1 MQPDEPQLV
10 DRSRDGDLSAF
21 NAIVERYQSQVYNV
35 SARILGDRH
44 LAEDV
49 AQETFIKAHR
59 SIDGFRGGSL
69 RAWLLRIASNLS
81 LDATR
86 SRKRRPA
93 ESLEAASERPGF
105 SVPSG
110 APGPEQEALQG
121 ELREAIQECIMSLPD
136 DQRAVVVLVD
146 VQGLYLRRGG
156 RGDRERG
163 GDSEIEAGEGQAAL
177 ERRAHGT
184 PGTFARSIS
193 SDRQRTCKRWLGCSD
208 GRNKGGTNSCR
219 HTSTER

>member
-44 LAEDV
+44 LAEDI

-86 SRKRRPA
+86 SRKRRP
-93 ESLEAASERPGF
+93 GG
-105 SVPSG
+105 VPRS
-110 APGPEQEALQG
+110 
-121 ELREAIQECIMSLPD
+121 
-136 DQRAVVVLVD
+136 
-146 VQGLYLRRGG
+146 
-156 RGDRERG
+156 RERTSRLLRPFG
-163 GDSEIEAGEGQAAL
+163 QPRPRAGPCRASCA
-177 ERRAHGT
+177 RRYRTASCRFLT
-184 PGTFARSIS
+184 ISAPSSCWSTYRACPTTRPPMRLAARSAP
-193 SDRQRTCKRWLGCSD
+193 
-208 GRNKGGTNSCR
+208 
-219 HTSTER
+219 

>member
-59 SIDGFRGGSL
+59 SLNGFRGGSL

-93 ESLEAASERPGF
+93 ESLEEAGERPGF
-105 SVPSG
+105 FVPSEG
-110 APGPEQEALQG
+110 PGPEQEALRG
-121 ELREAIQECIMSLPD
+121 ELRETIQECIMSLPA
-136 DQRAVVVLVD
+136 DQRAVVALVD
-146 VQGLYLRRGG
+146 VQGLSYDEAAEVIGSAVGTVKSRLARGRRRLRDSLMEHRELLPAQFRQIDRG
-156 RGDRERG
+156 
-163 GDSEIEAGEGQAAL
+163 
-177 ERRAHGT
+177 RA
-184 PGTFARSIS
+184 
-193 SDRQRTCKRWLGCSD
+193 SD
-208 GRNKGGTNSCR
+208 G
-219 HTSTER
+219 

>member
-35 SARILGDRH
+35 SARILGDHH

-49 AQETFIKAHR
+49 TQETFIKAHR

-105 SVPSG
+105 SVPSDS
-110 APGPEQEALQG
+110 PGPEQAALQG
-121 ELREAIQECIMSLPD
+121 ELREKIQDCIMSLPD
-136 DQRAVVVLVD
+136 DQRAVLVLVD
-146 VQGLYLRRGG
+146 LQGLTYDEAADAIGSAVGTVKSRLARGRRRLRDALMEHRELLPAQFRQIDRG
-156 RGDRERG
+156 
-163 GDSEIEAGEGQAAL
+163 
-177 ERRAHGT
+177 RA
-184 PGTFARSIS
+184 
-193 SDRQRTCKRWLGCSD
+193 SD
-208 GRNKGGTNSCR
+208 G
-219 HTSTER
+219 

>member
-49 AQETFIKAHR
+49 TQETFIKAHR

-105 SVPSG
+105 SVPSD
-110 APGPEQEALQG
+110 GP
-121 ELREAIQECIMSLPD
+121 
-136 DQRAVVVLVD
+136 
-146 VQGLYLRRGG
+146 
-156 RGDRERG
+156 
-163 GDSEIEAGEGQAAL
+163 
-177 ERRAHGT
+177 
-184 PGTFARSIS
+184 
-193 SDRQRTCKRWLGCSD
+193 
-208 GRNKGGTNSCR
+208 
-219 HTSTER
+219 

>member
-49 AQETFIKAHR
+49 TQETFIKAHR

-81 LDATR
+81 STRRGRGSAARRSPWKPRANVPASPSLRTALAPSRKPCRASCARR
-86 SRKRRPA
+86 SRT
-93 ESLEAASERPGF
+93 ASCRF
-105 SVPSG
+105 LTISVPCLCWSTY
-110 APGPEQEALQG
+110 
-121 ELREAIQECIMSLPD
+121 
-136 DQRAVVVLVD
+136 RACPTTRPPMRL
-146 VQGLYLRRGG
+146 
-156 RGDRERG
+156 
-163 GDSEIEAGEGQAAL
+163 A
-177 ERRAHGT
+177 
-184 PGTFARSIS
+184 ARSAP
-193 SDRQRTCKRWLGCSD
+193 
-208 GRNKGGTNSCR
+208 
-219 HTSTER
+219 

>member
-105 SVPSG
+105 FVPSDR
-110 APGPEQEALQG
+110 PGPEQEALQG
-121 ELREAIQECIMSLPD
+121 ELREAIQNCITSLPD

-146 VQGLYLRRGG
+146 VQGLSYDEAAEAIGSAVGTVKSRLARGRRRLRDALMEHRELLPAQFRQIDRG
-156 RGDRERG
+156 
-163 GDSEIEAGEGQAAL
+163 
-177 ERRAHGT
+177 RA
-184 PGTFARSIS
+184 
-193 SDRQRTCKRWLGCSD
+193 SD
-208 GRNKGGTNSCR
+208 G
-219 HTSTER
+219 

>member
-21 NAIVERYQSQVYNV
+21 NAIVERYQSQVFNV

-59 SIDGFRGGSL
+59 SLNGFRGGSL

-105 SVPSG
+105 SVPST

-121 ELREAIQECIMSLPD
+121 ELREKIQDCIMSLPE

-146 VQGLYLRRGG
+146 VQGLSYDETAEAIGSAVGTVKSRLARGRRRLRDALMDHRELLPAQFRQIDRG
-156 RGDRERG
+156 
-163 GDSEIEAGEGQAAL
+163 
-177 ERRAHGT
+177 RA
-184 PGTFARSIS
+184 R
-193 SDRQRTCKRWLGCSD
+193 D
-208 GRNKGGTNSCR
+208 G
-219 HTSTER
+219 

>member
-1 MQPDEPQLV
+1 MRWDIMNGEARGPSDDYQCSPTNHKLV

-44 LAEDV
+44 LAEDI

-93 ESLEAASERPGF
+93 ESLEARANVPAS
-105 SVPSG
+105 PSLRT
-110 APGPEQEALQG
+110 APAPS
-121 ELREAIQECIMSLPD
+121 RKPC
-136 DQRAVVVLVD
+136 RASCA
-146 VQGLYLRRGG
+146 RRS
-156 RGDRERG
+156 RTA
-163 GDSEIEAGEGQAAL
+163 SCPFPTISAPSSCWSMY
-177 ERRAHGT
+177 RA
-184 PGTFARSIS
+184 
-193 SDRQRTCKRWLGCSD
+193 
-208 GRNKGGTNSCR
+208 
-219 HTSTER
+219 

>member
-35 SARILGDRH
+35 AARILGDRH
-44 LAEDV
+44 LAEDI

-93 ESLEAASERPGF
+93 ESFEEASERPGF
-105 SVPSG
+105 FVPSDG
-110 APGPEQEALQG
+110 PGPEQAALQG
-121 ELREAIQECIMSLPD
+121 ELREKIQDCIMTLPD
-136 DQRAVVVLVD
+136 DQRAVLVLVD
-146 VQGLYLRRGG
+146 VQGLTYDEAADAIGSAVGTVKSRLARGRRRLRDALMEHRELLPAQFHQIDRG
-156 RGDRERG
+156 
-163 GDSEIEAGEGQAAL
+163 
-177 ERRAHGT
+177 RA
-184 PGTFARSIS
+184 
-193 SDRQRTCKRWLGCSD
+193 SD
-208 GRNKGGTNSCR
+208 G
-219 HTSTER
+219 

>member
-86 SRKRRPA
+86 SRNRRPA

-105 SVPSG
+105 SVPSD

-121 ELREAIQECIMSLPD
+121 ELREAIQNCITSLPD

-146 VQGLYLRRGG
+146 VQGLSYDEAAEAIGRAVGTVKSRLARGRRRLRDALMEHRELLPAQFRQIDRG
-156 RGDRERG
+156 
-163 GDSEIEAGEGQAAL
+163 
-177 ERRAHGT
+177 RA
-184 PGTFARSIS
+184 
-193 SDRQRTCKRWLGCSD
+193 SD
-208 GRNKGGTNSCR
+208 G
-219 HTSTER
+219 

>member
-59 SIDGFRGGSL
+59 SLGGFRGGSL

-93 ESLEAASERPGF
+93 ESLEVASERPGF
-105 SVPSG
+105 SLPSDS
-110 APGPEQEALQG
+110 PGPEQATLQG
-121 ELREAIQECIMSLPD
+121 ELRDKIQESIMSLPD
-136 DQRAVVVLVD
+136 DQRAVLVLID
-146 VQGLYLRRGG
+146 VQGLSYDEAAEAIGSAVGTVKSRLARGRRRLRETLMEHRELLPAQFRQIDSG
-156 RGDRERG
+156 RA
-163 GDSEIEAGEGQAAL
+163 S
-177 ERRAHGT
+177 HG
-184 PGTFARSIS
+184 
-193 SDRQRTCKRWLGCSD
+193 
-208 GRNKGGTNSCR
+208 
-219 HTSTER
+219 

>member
-49 AQETFIKAHR
+49 TQETFIKAHR

-105 SVPSG
+105 SVPSDS
-110 APGPEQEALQG
+110 PSPEQEALQG
-121 ELREAIQECIMSLPD
+121 ELREKIQDCIMSLPD
-136 DQRAVVVLVD
+136 DQRAVLVLVD
-146 VQGLYLRRGG
+146 VQGLSYNEAADAIGSAVGTVKSRLARGRRRLRDALMENRELLPAQFRQIDRG
-156 RGDRERG
+156 
-163 GDSEIEAGEGQAAL
+163 
-177 ERRAHGT
+177 RA
-184 PGTFARSIS
+184 
-193 SDRQRTCKRWLGCSD
+193 SD
-208 GRNKGGTNSCR
+208 G
-219 HTSTER
+219 

>member
-10 DRSRDGDLSAF
+10 DRSRDSDLSAF

-93 ESLEAASERPGF
+93 ESLEAASKRPGF
-105 SVPSG
+105 SVPSD

-121 ELREAIQECIMSLPD
+121 ELREKIQDCIMSLPD

-146 VQGLYLRRGG
+146 VQGLSYDEAAEAIGSAVGTVKSRLARGRRRLRDALMEHRELLPAQFRQIDRG
-156 RGDRERG
+156 
-163 GDSEIEAGEGQAAL
+163 
-177 ERRAHGT
+177 RA
-184 PGTFARSIS
+184 
-193 SDRQRTCKRWLGCSD
+193 SD
-208 GRNKGGTNSCR
+208 G
-219 HTSTER
+219 

>member
-59 SIDGFRGGSL
+59 SLRGFRGGSL

-93 ESLEAASERPGF
+93 ESLEEASERPGF
-105 SVPSG
+105 SVPSD
-110 APGPEQEALQG
+110 APGPEQETLQG
-121 ELREAIQECIMSLPD
+121 ELRGMIQDCITSLPD

-146 VQGLYLRRGG
+146 VQGLTYDEAADAIGSAVGTVKSRLARGRRRLRDALMEHRELLPPQFRQIDRG
-156 RGDRERG
+156 
-163 GDSEIEAGEGQAAL
+163 
-177 ERRAHGT
+177 RA
-184 PGTFARSIS
+184 
-193 SDRQRTCKRWLGCSD
+193 SD
-208 GRNKGGTNSCR
+208 G
-219 HTSTER
+219 

>member
-86 SRKRRPA
+86 SRKRRPT
-93 ESLEAASERPGF
+93 ESLEAASERPSF

-110 APGPEQEALQG
+110 APGPEQEAMQG
-121 ELREAIQECIMSLPD
+121 ELREAIQDCIMSLPD

-146 VQGLYLRRGG
+146 VQGLSYDEAAEAIGSAVGTVKSRLARGRRRLRDALMEHRELLPAQFRQIDRG
-156 RGDRERG
+156 
-163 GDSEIEAGEGQAAL
+163 
-177 ERRAHGT
+177 RA
-184 PGTFARSIS
+184 
-193 SDRQRTCKRWLGCSD
+193 SD
-208 GRNKGGTNSCR
+208 G
-219 HTSTER
+219 

>member
-49 AQETFIKAHR
+49 TQETFIKAHR

-105 SVPSG
+105 SVPSPT
-110 APGPEQEALQG
+110 APAPS
-121 ELREAIQECIMSLPD
+121 RKPC
-136 DQRAVVVLVD
+136 RASCA
-146 VQGLYLRRGG
+146 RRS
-156 RGDRERG
+156 RTASCRFLTI
-163 GDSEIEAGEGQAAL
+163 SVPCSCWSTY
-177 ERRAHGT
+177 RACPT
-184 PGTFARSIS
+184 TRPPMRLAARSAP
-193 SDRQRTCKRWLGCSD
+193 
-208 GRNKGGTNSCR
+208 
-219 HTSTER
+219 

>member
-44 LAEDV
+44 LAEDI

-59 SIDGFRGGSL
+59 SLNGFRGGSL

-93 ESLEAASERPGF
+93 ESLEEASERPGF
-105 SVPSG
+105 SLPSD
-110 APGPEQEALQG
+110 APGPERQALQA
-121 ELREAIQECIMSLPD
+121 ELREKIQDCIMALPD
-136 DQRAVVVLVD
+136 DQRAVIVLVD
-146 VQGLYLRRGG
+146 VQGLSYDEAAQTIGGAIGTVKSRLSRARRRLRDALMEHRELLPAQFRQIDGG
-156 RGDRERG
+156 R
-163 GDSEIEAGEGQAAL
+163 AN
-177 ERRAHGT
+177 HG
-184 PGTFARSIS
+184 
-193 SDRQRTCKRWLGCSD
+193 
-208 GRNKGGTNSCR
+208 
-219 HTSTER
+219 

>member
-105 SVPSG
+105 SVPSD

-121 ELREAIQECIMSLPD
+121 ELREAIQDGIMSLPD

-146 VQGLYLRRGG
+146 VQGLSYDEAAEAIGSAVGTVKSRLARGRRRLRDALMEHRELLPAQFRQIDRG
-156 RGDRERG
+156 
-163 GDSEIEAGEGQAAL
+163 
-177 ERRAHGT
+177 RA
-184 PGTFARSIS
+184 
-193 SDRQRTCKRWLGCSD
+193 SD
-208 GRNKGGTNSCR
+208 G
-219 HTSTER
+219 

>member
-105 SVPSG
+105 SVPSDS
-110 APGPEQEALQG
+110 PGPEQEALRG
-121 ELREAIQECIMSLPD
+121 ELREAIQDGIMSLPD
-136 DQRAVVVLVD
+136 DQRAVIVLVD
-146 VQGLYLRRGG
+146 VQGLSYDEAAEAIGSAVGTVKSRLARGRRRLRDALMEHRELLPAQFRQIDRG
-156 RGDRERG
+156 
-163 GDSEIEAGEGQAAL
+163 
-177 ERRAHGT
+177 RA
-184 PGTFARSIS
+184 
-193 SDRQRTCKRWLGCSD
+193 SD
-208 GRNKGGTNSCR
+208 G
-219 HTSTER
+219 

>member
-1 MQPDEPQLV
+1 MNGETLTWRPLTMQPDEPQLV

-59 SIDGFRGGSL
+59 SLGGFRGGSL

-105 SVPSG
+105 SRPLRQRPV
-110 APGPEQEALQG
+110 PEQEALQG
-121 ELREAIQECIMSLPD
+121 ELREKIQDCDHVAP
-136 DQRAVVVLVD
+136 
-146 VQGLYLRRGG
+146 
-156 RGDRERG
+156 
-163 GDSEIEAGEGQAAL
+163 
-177 ERRAHGT
+177 
-184 PGTFARSIS
+184 
-193 SDRQRTCKRWLGCSD
+193 
-208 GRNKGGTNSCR
+208 
-219 HTSTER
+219 

>member
-49 AQETFIKAHR
+49 TQETFIKAHR

-110 APGPEQEALQG
+110 QPRPRASEALQG
-121 ELREAIQECIMSLPD
+121 ELREKIQDCIMTLPD
-136 DQRAVVVLVD
+136 DQRAVIVLVD
-146 VQGLYLRRGG
+146 VQGLSYNEAADAIGSAVGTVKSRLARGRRRLRDALMEHRELLPAQFRQIDRG
-156 RGDRERG
+156 
-163 GDSEIEAGEGQAAL
+163 
-177 ERRAHGT
+177 RA
-184 PGTFARSIS
+184 
-193 SDRQRTCKRWLGCSD
+193 SD
-208 GRNKGGTNSCR
+208 G
-219 HTSTER
+219 

>member
-59 SIDGFRGGSL
+59 SINGFRGGSL

-86 SRKRRPA
+86 SRKRRPT

-110 APGPEQEALQG
+110 APGPEQETLQG
-121 ELREAIQECIMSLPD
+121 ELREAIQNCITSLPD
-136 DQRAVVVLVD
+136 DQRAVIVLVD
-146 VQGLYLRRGG
+146 VQGLSYDEAAEAIGSAVGTVKSRLARGRRRLRDALMEHWELLPAQFRQIDRG
-156 RGDRERG
+156 
-163 GDSEIEAGEGQAAL
+163 
-177 ERRAHGT
+177 RA
-184 PGTFARSIS
+184 
-193 SDRQRTCKRWLGCSD
+193 SD
-208 GRNKGGTNSCR
+208 G
-219 HTSTER
+219 

>member
-49 AQETFIKAHR
+49 TQETFIKAHR

-110 APGPEQEALQG
+110 SPGPEQ
-121 ELREAIQECIMSLPD
+121 
-136 DQRAVVVLVD
+136 
-146 VQGLYLRRGG
+146 
-156 RGDRERG
+156 
-163 GDSEIEAGEGQAAL
+163 AAL
-177 ERRAHGT
+177 
-184 PGTFARSIS
+184 
-193 SDRQRTCKRWLGCSD
+193 
-208 GRNKGGTNSCR
+208 
-219 HTSTER
+219 